1 MKKMH
6 TAVTLIIIFFMV
18 AALYICGRYENAPD
32 RIFTGKVSAPEGEW
46 TIDASDGVTKAEVTF
61 RLSDRGEHEEWVL
74 LFRSHWK
81 NYYVR
86 VGNETIYHRNGKRD
100 GSVHL
105 FDIPSGDSLTISF
118 IGGTKDNL
126 KGIESSGILIG
137 DKTSMY
143 RRIIKDNLYAV
154 LIGVLSFV
162 LGVTCIVACLYMK
175 AGKTEKIYRALR
187 NLGICILTE
196 GIWVVTDSQILLL
209 VTQHTSIIEQISFLS
224 FFTLPLPLLGFI
236 KEIMPGKHR
245 MLSVMRKLFVFNLVL
260 YLLNYISGCD
270 MMIIILICEHLLMT
284 VTLLHVIWN
293 GINENKRHKN
303 LKLQRVITGCV
314 AYCVFSIIALISF
327 YYRNAVSYSYI
338 YSVGIAIF
346 IAFLINAACIVMY
359 EQVQENANVEI
370 YARMAYMDTM
380 TGLGNRTAFLEE
392 NKSNAVFPGMIS
404 YIMMDANNLKKIN
417 DGLGHNKGDELI
429 ITIAKCMRA
438 AVGQNGQCYRIG
450 GDEFVIILKN
460 KTAEETEEII
470 RQVRAEIEF
479 ANEQSD
485 IPISVAMGY
494 VWTDAEE
501 KNLQELIHCADEK
514 MYQDKKQIKENTPSA

>member
-1 MKKMH
+1 M
-6 TAVTLIIIFFMV
+6 
-18 AALYICGRYENAPD
+18 G
-32 RIFTGKVSAPEGEW
+32 
-46 TIDASDGVTKAEVTF
+46 
-61 RLSDRGEHEEWVL
+61 
-74 LFRSHWK
+74 
-81 NYYVR
+81 
-86 VGNETIYHRNGKRD
+86 
-100 GSVHL
+100 
-105 FDIPSGDSLTISF
+105 
-118 IGGTKDNL
+118 
-126 KGIESSGILIG
+126 
-137 DKTSMY
+137 
-143 RRIIKDNLYAV
+143 
-154 LIGVLSFV
+154 
-162 LGVTCIVACLYMK
+162 
-175 AGKTEKIYRALR
+175 
-187 NLGICILTE
+187 
-196 GIWVVTDSQILLL
+196 
-209 VTQHTSIIEQISFLS
+209 
-224 FFTLPLPLLGFI
+224 
-236 KEIMPGKHR
+236 
-245 MLSVMRKLFVFNLVL
+245 KLFVFNLVL

-284 VTLLHVIWN
+284 VTLLRVIWN
-293 GINENKRHKN
+293 GINGNKKHKN
-303 LKLQRVITGCV
+303 LKLQRVINGCV
-314 AYCVFSIIALISF
+314 AYCVFSIIALVLF
-327 YYRNAVSYSYI
+327 YYGNVVSYSYI

-404 YIMMDANNLKKIN
+404 YIMMDANNQKKIN
-417 DGLGHNKGDELI
+417 DSLGHNKGDELI

-479 ANEQSD
+479 ADEQSD

-501 KNLQELIHCADEK
+501 KNLSELIHCADEK
-514 MYQDKKQIKENTPSA
+514 MYKDKKRIKENTSSA